1 MVEKNDAKVL
11 DLDKLVGF
19 AYLVSVLFAF
29 IWAKDFLLPVVLAV
43 LVSLLLTPVVSRLER
58 WRFPPVLAVLSVV
71 AIAFAIIGGLCTTV
85 SVEALDVANSLPK
98 YSDNIRAKWTAF
110 QKAPPGP
117 LNLAFQNVGALVDDL
132 SKPAAQAKTGEQNE
146 PMKVQIVSGTDAAV
160 AFIRNGM
167 TPVLTPVV
175 NLLVVVVLVIF
186 ILLERK
192 RLRDRFLRLI
202 GHSRF
207 ATTTLAIDEAGTRLS
222 GFLLGQLEFRS
233 ETRATIRR
241 KEDVP
246 DPAGPTI

>member
-1 MVEKNDAKVL
+1 
-11 DLDKLVGF
+11 
-19 AYLVSVLFAF
+19 
-29 IWAKDFLLPVVLAV
+29 
-43 LVSLLLTPVVSRLER
+43 
-58 WRFPPVLAVLSVV
+58 
-71 AIAFAIIGGLCTTV
+71 
-85 SVEALDVANSLPK
+85 
-98 YSDNIRAKWTAF
+98 
-110 QKAPPGP
+110 
-117 LNLAFQNVGALVDDL
+117 
-132 SKPAAQAKTGEQNE
+132 
-146 PMKVQIVSGTDAAV
+146 MKVQMVSGTDAAV
-160 AFIRNGM
+160 AFIINSM